1 MFVGKTKRELNQTC
15 QNKFEGAIS
24 VDNNVNIY
32 CKNKLDEYRNWD
44 VHRKNQW
51 DGSKENY
58 KKHKEN
64 NGFSGKQ
71 PNEQNTKAYVKK
83 KKKKKC
89 KEFHCDINNLENMH
103 KKLENADL
111 NTIKTIV
118 QEVKTKKNY
127 TCTITKK
134 KK

>member
-71 PNEQNTKAYVKK
+71 PNEQNTKAYFFENFVENVTRMAKIAVNQIHPNPK
-83 KKKKKC
+83 ELVANLLEKIVCGTMDVAARINKC
-89 KEFHCDINNLENMH
+89 
-103 KKLENADL
+103 
-111 NTIKTIV
+111 
-118 QEVKTKKNY
+118 
-127 TCTITKK
+127 
-134 KK
+134 